1 MSHGRVFL
9 QNWRRR
15 FRKRVDYG
23 DEDKGAHSKREPDEG
38 ELGGIGGFYPL
49 YKSIGVQN
57 SEAN

>member
-1 MSHGRVFL
+1 VFL

-15 FRKRVDYG
+15 FRKRIEYG

-38 ELGGIGGFYPL
+38 ELGGSGGFDPL
-49 YKSIGVQN
+49 NKTIGIQD

>member
-1 MSHGRVFL
+1 MSHRRVFL

-15 FRKRVDYG
+15 FRKRIDYG

-38 ELGGIGGFYPL
+38 ELGGSGGFDPL
-49 YKSIGVQN
+49 NKTIGIQD

>member
-23 DEDKGAHSKREPDEG
+23 DEDKGAHAKREPDEG
-38 ELGGIGGFYPL
+38 ELGGSGGFDPL
-49 YKSIGVQN
+49 DKSICVQN